1 MADESKKTIFRKA
14 VVQAV
19 EEEKKKYLVG
29 NTPPYLGKPFELAK
43 ASYSIGREEG
53 RELVL
58 ASDMISR
65 LHATITREGD
75 VFFIEDNS
83 SSNGTFL
90 NNAQIES
97 AKKIK
102 LNHKDILKFD
112 TFEFIFVDSARS
124 DLWET
129 LKPLSRTG
137 AQIIGLYSPKGG
149 TGLTS
154 TAVNLA
160 HALSTAGKKVVIADF
175 NFAFGDVLTY
185 SNGKVGLSSCELMRE
200 PEITGDMIDKFLRP
214 GQGYSYIAAPSKTE
228 EAELVNDW
236 AMKKPELVQKLLW
249 SLESKHDFVIV
260 DLKNQIDD
268 VVLTVWEASNL
279 ILLFGKPE
287 IGHMLALKK
296 ILAIMDKLKY
306 PESKVK
312 LLISRL
318 EREGGLTGDEIKGF
332 LKRDFLSLP
341 DAPKEAIMTTQGGK
355 LYVMENP
362 GSPLSNGIS
371 NLARNIRG
379 EEIVA
384 AVEGGIFGKLR
395 SMLGF

>member
-14 VVQAV
+14 VVAQV
-19 EEEKKKYLVG
+19 DEEKKKYLVG

-43 ASYSIGREEG
+43 AAYTIGREEG
-53 RELVL
+53 RDLVL
-58 ASDMISR
+58 ASEMISR
-65 LHATITREGD
+65 LHATIFRQAD
-75 VFFIEDNS
+75 VFFIEDNN

-90 NNAQIES
+90 NGSLIES
-97 AKKIK
+97 AKQVK

-112 TFEFIFVDSARS
+112 TFEFIFVDSACS

-137 AQIIGLYSPKGG
+137 AQIISLYSPKGG

-160 HALSTAGKKVVIADF
+160 HALGMNGKTVAIADF

-185 SNGKVGLSSCELMRE
+185 SSGKVGLSLCEVMRE
-200 PEITGDMIDKFLRP
+200 PEVTGEQIGKYLHKCP
-214 GQGYSYIAAPSKTE
+214 GYSYLAAPAKTE
-228 EAELVNDW
+228 ESELVNDW
-236 AMKKPELVQKLLW
+236 ALKKPELVQKLLW
-249 SLESKHDFVIV
+249 SLEAKHDFVIV

-268 VVLTVWEASNL
+268 VTLTVWEISNV
-279 ILLFGKPE
+279 ILLFGRPE
-287 IGHMLALKK
+287 IGHMLALRK

-318 EREGGLTGDEIKGF
+318 EREGALSGPEIKGF
-332 LKRDFLSLP
+332 LKRDFFSLP
-341 DAPKEAIMTTQGGK
+341 DAPKEAIVTTQSGK
-355 LYVMENP
+355 LYMTEYADSALAKGVN
-362 GSPLSNGIS
+362 

-379 EEIVA
+379 EEMIA